1 MAVILM
7 SSQIVRAAQTSE
19 LTALLD
25 SPSGV
30 HSSYSSVFINEKT
43 ITESN
48 WKSWFIVSTVLAI
61 TGGVVYYCCCCLK
74 DDPKDD
80 QQDDGTE
87 IVGNGIE
94 SVSGESR
101 EDLPE
106 EIKFSAPT
114 QQKLIQHNRGLKSI
128 PEANEDNS
136 GGTPDRGSIV
146 SSVMDLGSN
155 SHDLEQLK
163 LAIINS
169 GLLREIQE
177 ERLDTISFS
186 NFFYA
191 FGRGDY
197 DDLSLPF
204 SIGAFMTEEEGRL
217 YLLHKTQQGLVK
229 AFDQAYSLKDNG
241 VYVSIC
247 EYMEQGRL
255 GSVLGG
261 ETDFS
266 DNKVRERVLK
276 ALSSYSIFGDSQEV
290 SEAVG
295 TSSGGSSRRGSS
307 VSSRSSVAQAKPLIE
322 QERIDGLNSYV
333 ESLVGDQE
341 AGRVLYQEFR
351 GSLLTHVFE
360 KREEGYPVQY
370 IVELM
375 RSESEKRHILESVAS
390 VLENPISAGL
400 FLEVL
405 FPITDQD
412 EALNLLL
419 RISGFGLEYSRSA
432 GLKYAFG
439 DQKEKLTLP
448 RSVGVLRTDKT
459 IHVMSL
465 ESRSAFFKSS
475 K

>member
-1 MAVILM
+1 MRKNIFAASAMVALM
-7 SSQIVRAAQTSE
+7 SQTAMACGWCPCFGGKE
-19 LTALLD
+19 ED
-25 SPSGV
+25 P
-30 HSSYSSVFINEKT
+30 EKT
-43 ITESN
+43 LQN
-48 WKSWFIVSTVLAI
+48 V
-61 TGGVVYYCCCCLK
+61 
-74 DDPKDD
+74 
-80 QQDDGTE
+80 
-87 IVGNGIE
+87 
-94 SVSGESR
+94 SVSGVESVNPISEIGR
-101 EDLPE
+101 EEGKSGEGKYDTTNPLLNAHLVPQLTAKRLSE
-106 EIKFSAPT
+106 MPRSITKVTEGSNEGGSAFGSPDRSQISKNSFSGISAQNT
-114 QQKLIQHNRGLKSI
+114 DRGLD
-128 PEANEDNS
+128 E
-136 GGTPDRGSIV
+136 
-146 SSVMDLGSN
+146 L
-155 SHDLEQLK
+155 Q

-169 GLLREIQE
+169 GLPQEIQE
-177 ERLDTISFS
+177 EKLDITSFS

-191 FGRGDY
+191 FGRGGY
-197 DDLSLPF
+197 DDLNLPF
-204 SIGAFMTEEEGRL
+204 SIGLFMTEEEGGL

-241 VYVSIC
+241 VSVSIC
-247 EYMEQGRL
+247 EYMGQGKS
-255 GSVLGG
+255 GSVFGG
-261 ETDFS
+261 GADFS